1 LWEEEEKR
9 WREVTGYKEAH
20 LLEFLGSR
28 EKKQDFLLSEL
39 ALKEGKPKETVR
51 LESIAKLLDEI
62 QVLRRITGFKSC
74 A

>member
-1 LWEEEEKR
+1 
-9 WREVTGYKEAH
+9 
-20 LLEFLGSR
+20 LEFLGSR